1 VPGGRKDEWG
11 APANIGNKRA
21 VIERGWLVGK
31 LNERDEARRASRE
44 VAAANPADYSEALQR
59 GLLVLTAF
67 ERGEERLTQSQLARK
82 LDLPRATVRRAL
94 LTLAHLGYVVAEDK
108 TYRLAP
114 RVLTLATAYLTTNPV
129 SRVLQPV
136 CDELAEEF
144 QASCTTAV
152 LDGAVAVMVA
162 RALPRQSLP
171 IGQGL
176 GFQVPAARSAL
187 GRVLISGLRDE
198 RRRAY
203 LVGNVTTDDDS
214 LRQVEAELTQVRAQ
228 GYAYVAHEVETGFHS
243 IAVPLRRWDDIP
255 IAALNVGSNIERL
268 PADDMLHRVLP
279 ALQATARKLQP
290 QLV

>member
-1 VPGGRKDEWG
+1 M
-11 APANIGNKRA
+11 A
-21 VIERGWLVGK
+21 K
-31 LNERDEARRASRE
+31 LNQRDEARRASRE
-44 VAAANPADYSEALQR
+44 VDAGSRADYSEALER

-94 LTLAHLGYVVAEDK
+94 LTLAHLGYVVTEDK
-108 TYRLAP
+108 AYRLAP
-114 RVLTLATAYLTTNPV
+114 RVLTLASAYLTTNPV

-136 CDELAEEF
+136 CDRLAEEF

-152 LDGAVAVMVA
+152 LDGPVAVMVA
-162 RALPRQSLP
+162 RALPRQPLP

-187 GRVLISGLRDE
+187 GQVLISGLDEQPRRD
-198 RRRAY
+198 Y
-203 LVGNVTTDDDS
+203 LLAHVAEDEGPVGEI
-214 LRQVEAELTQVRAQ
+214 EAELAQIRSQ

-243 IAVPLRRWDDIP
+243 IAVPLRRWDDVQV
-255 IAALNVGSNIERL
+255 AALNIGSNIERL
-268 PADDMLHRVLP
+268 PAEAMLTRVLP

>member
-1 VPGGRKDEWG
+1 M
-11 APANIGNKRA
+11 A
-21 VIERGWLVGK
+21 K
-31 LNERDEARRASRE
+31 LNERDEAKRASRQVE
-44 VAAANPADYSEALQR
+44 VASPGDYSEALER
-59 GLLVLTAF
+59 GLLVLLAF
-67 ERGEERLTQSQLARK
+67 ERDEERLTQSQLARK
-82 LDLPRATVRRAL
+82 LGLPRATVRRAL
-94 LTLAHLGYVVAEDK
+94 LTLAHLGYVIAEDK

-114 RVLTLATAYLTTNPV
+114 RVLGLATAYLTTNPV

-136 CDELAEEF
+136 CDALAEEF
-144 QASCTTAV
+144 EASCTTAV
-152 LDGAVAVMVA
+152 LDGPVAVMVA
-162 RALPRQSLP
+162 RALPRHPLM

-187 GRVLISGLRDE
+187 GRVLISGLDDE

-203 LVGNVTTDDDS
+203 LLGHVTQDEDTV
-214 LRQVEAELTQVRAQ
+214 REIEAELTQVRTR

-243 IAVPLRRWDDIP
+243 IAVPLRRWDDIQ

-268 PADDMLHRVLP
+268 PADRMLHQVLP

>member
-1 VPGGRKDEWG
+1 MIARSDRPG
-11 APANIGNKRA
+11 APAARWT
-21 VIERGWLVGK
+21 RP
-31 LNERDEARRASRE
+31 ARRITPRPSNE
-44 VAAANPADYSEALQR
+44 GSSSW
-59 GLLVLTAF
+59 GAF
-67 ERGEERLTQSQLARK
+67 ERGEERLTQSQVARK

-94 LTLAHLGYVVAEDK
+94 LTLAHLGYVMTEDK

-136 CDELAEEF
+136 CDAVAEEF

-152 LDGAVAVMVA
+152 LDGPVAVIVA
-162 RALPRQSLP
+162 RALPRHPLM

-187 GRVLISGLRDE
+187 GRVLISGLDDE

-203 LVGNVTTDDDS
+203 LLGNVTEGEIP
-214 LRQVEAELTQVRAQ
+214 LRQIEAELTQVRAQ
-228 GYAYVAHEVETGFHS
+228 GYAYIAHEVETGFHS
-243 IAVPLRRWDDIP
+243 IAVPLRRWDGIQ
-255 IAALNVGSNIERL
+255 IAALNVGSNIGRL
-268 PADDMLHRVLP
+268 PADDMLQRVLP

>member
-1 VPGGRKDEWG
+1 MRTFPV
-11 APANIGNKRA
+11 NIGSNCA
-21 VIERGWLVGK
+21 VIERELPVAK
-31 LNERDEARRASRE
+31 LNERDEAKRAGRE
-44 VAAANPADYSEALQR
+44 VDAASSADYSEALER
-59 GLLVLTAF
+59 GLLVLRAF
-67 ERGEERLTQSQLARK
+67 ERSEERLTQSQLARK

-94 LTLAHLGYVVAEDK
+94 LTLAHLGYVTAEDK

-136 CDELAEEF
+136 CDALAEEF

-152 LDGAVAVMVA
+152 LDGPVAVMVA
-162 RALPRQSLP
+162 RALPRQPLM

-187 GRVLISGLRDE
+187 GRVLISGLGDE

-203 LVGNVTTDDDS
+203 LLANVTEDEDS
-214 LRQVEAELTQVRAQ
+214 LGQLEAELTQVRAQ
-228 GYAYVAHEVETGFHS
+228 GYAYVAHEVERGFHS
-243 IAVPLRRWDDIP
+243 IAVPLWRWDDIQ

-268 PADDMLHRVLP
+268 PADEMLQRVLP